1 MNQLQIFDNIPNDD
15 CYILILWVEMAQET
29 RPQVY
34 PLLPQEGVWKDS
46 GKDPVSENPEVNTM
60 QPVITVD
67 NSRPTGNC
75 YKHNI
80 LITNESDRYKL
91 NNKL

>member
-1 MNQLQIFDNIPNDD
+1 
-15 CYILILWVEMAQET
+15 MAQEK

-34 PLLPQEGVWKDS
+34 PLLPQEGAWKDS
-46 GKDPVSENPEVNTM
+46 GKDPVSGSPEVISM

-75 YKHNI
+75 FNYSIFISNVVYFV
-80 LITNESDRYKL
+80 RY
-91 NNKL
+91 